1 MIGLF
6 LRMAVG
12 ELVMLIC
19 GSIAAACAIC
29 ASIRCCKRF
38 RCRDIGCVKSM
49 LRWVGVDRFD
59 DFEVMIL
66 VHEATFSS
74 GKDKQVKLAK
84 MTTFAK
90 ITAGV
95 QTVETDPHSNGIFQQ
110 PLTIFIEQGTS
121 KILIEICDDRSR
133 VLATLKL
140 DPSLDIL
147 QARVLPSEQVYTMK
161 QKSKDALNPKIKLSM
176 VLNVGDDIE
185 TGLLAG
191 SDLDHETN
199 WLIRQQLQKAKIHC
213 DLGKDGE
220 MSDLEVLMQS
230 CSGPLDLFQGLGNAD
245 TVYAAIVGPPHQRKY
260 VLGLWAS
267 EREFEIKAKPLQEVD
282 MLRIRSVQA
291 DPARANVFL
300 ISYFDKDR
308 VSQALTFRRIDR
320 PRDVWVQM
328 LHLLIKMLH
337 EGKDAPSRWASSR
350 CSMEKSERKRA
361 TATF

>member
-66 VHEATFSS
+66 VHDATFSL
-74 GKDKQVKLAK
+74 GKGKQVQLAK
-84 MTTFAK
+84 MKTFAK

-95 QTVETDPHSNGIFQQ
+95 QTVETDPNYKGIFQQ
-110 PLTIFIEQGTS
+110 PLAVFVEQGTS
-121 KILIEICDDRSR
+121 EILIEICDHRSR
-133 VLATLKL
+133 VLASLKL
-140 DPSLDIL
+140 DPFVDIL
-147 QARVLPSEQVYTMK
+147 QAEVLPSEQVYTMK
-161 QKSKDALNPKIKLSM
+161 QKRKDALNPKIRLSM
-176 VLNVGDDIE
+176 VLDAGDDME
-185 TGLLAG
+185 TGLLAR
-191 SDLDHETN
+191 SDLDHEMN
-199 WLIRQQLQKAKIHC
+199 WQIRQQLQKAKTHC
-213 DLGKDGE
+213 DLGKDDE
-220 MSDLEVLMQS
+220 MDDVEVLMQS

-245 TVYAAIVGPPHQRKY
+245 TVHAAIVGPPHQRKY

-267 EREFEIKAKPLQEVD
+267 EREFEIKAKPLQEVEI
-282 MLRIRSVQA
+282 LRIRSVQA
-291 DPARANVFL
+291 DPARANVFV

-308 VSQALTFRRIDR
+308 VSQVLTFRRIDR

-328 LHLLIKMLH
+328 MHLLIKMHH
-337 EGKDAPSRWASSR
+337 ERKNATVIER
-350 CSMEKSERKRA
+350 SERKRA
-361 TATF
+361 TV